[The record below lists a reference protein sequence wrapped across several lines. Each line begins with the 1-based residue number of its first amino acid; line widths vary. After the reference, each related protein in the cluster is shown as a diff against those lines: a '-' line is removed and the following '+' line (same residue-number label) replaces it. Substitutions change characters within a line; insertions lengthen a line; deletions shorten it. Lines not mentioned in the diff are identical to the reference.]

1 MAAASSSSSFP
12 FSSLTTS
19 YEQAFITAPRGVRA
33 APLRSPIL
41 HASSSKPD
49 ADRNAKTKPIS
60 FGDRLLDYIEGGP
73 KLRKWYGAQEQ
84 LVRDGGQ
91 KDYEEAST
99 AEQILE
105 DTDGVRDA
113 VLVTDADTETGQLI
127 VLSLILKRVRV
138 RVLVKDA
145 KFAISAFGS
154 YIEPIVGDV
163 ADKASVVKALRGV
176 RAIICPAKVGALA
189 QNGVLRGVEHV
200 IFLSQLVVLRNEKGI
215 GSILAAR
222 ARKQAEEDE
231 AAVANFG
238 VPTTIIR
245 TGRLQDEPGG
255 RLGFAFAQGSTL
267 SGTLSREDAA
277 TVCVKALDVPP
288 QQSLIFE
295 VVNGSDT
302 VSDWE
307 DVFSSFEEGVG
318 MS

>member
-113 VLVTDADTETGQLI
+113 VLVTDADTETGQ
-127 VLSLILKRVRV
+127 
-138 RVLVKDA
+138 
-145 KFAISAFGS
+145 
-154 YIEPIVGDV
+154 PIVGDV

-267 SGTLSREDAA
+267 WGTLSREDTA

>member
-154 YIEPIVGDV
+154 YIE
-163 ADKASVVKALRGV
+163 
-176 RAIICPAKVGALA
+176 VGALA

-267 SGTLSREDAA
+267 WGTLSREDTA

>member
-113 VLVTDADTETGQLI
+113 VLVTDADTETGQ
-127 VLSLILKRVRV
+127 
-138 RVLVKDA
+138 
-145 KFAISAFGS
+145 
-154 YIEPIVGDV
+154 
-163 ADKASVVKALRGV
+163 
-176 RAIICPAKVGALA
+176 VGALA

-267 SGTLSREDAA
+267 WGTLSREDTA